1 MTLGG
6 WLLIFMTLALVAFCL
21 WAIDTTEPRLTRWA
35 KVAIVASVVLMA
47 WRPELWPWLTAAG
60 LALCAAVLVLY
71 LVAGV
76 TAEVQRWRE
85 TRR

>member
-1 MTLGG
+1 MTPAA
-6 WLLIFMTLALVAFCL
+6 WLLIAASLALVAFCL
-21 WAIDTTEPRLTRWA
+21 WAIDMSEPTLTRLA
-35 KVAIVASVVLMA
+35 KVAIVGAVVLMA
-47 WRPELWPWLTAAG
+47 WKPDLWPWLTAAG

-71 LVAGV
+71 LIAGV

>member
-1 MTLGG
+1 MTPAA
-6 WLLIFMTLALVAFCL
+6 WLLIAATLALVAFCL
-21 WAIDTTEPRLTRWA
+21 WTIDMSEPQLTRWA
-35 KVAIVASVVLMA
+35 KVAIVGAVILMT